1 MWNKWIYNAG
11 PFQGKNKTKSYFE
24 GWYIRVTS
32 KNEPWNFAIIPGV
45 SFDSS
50 GVATAFLQFIEAE
63 GTSHYLPYPIEEF
76 EASSEEFSIRIGPN
90 IFTESQIH
98 IDLKSRGLDFTADF
112 SLNHSDGFSKNFST
126 MNAMGWAS
134 QVPFLPCYHHIL
146 HMKKPASGTVKWKES
161 DYFFNDAR
169 VYIEK
174 DWGNSFPK
182 SWSWLQSSHL
192 SNTEGAF
199 TAAASHIPF
208 GPFKVPAGIA
218 ALELDDRRFFWSSAW
233 GHTWKYST
241 GKSDGELKFS
251 NSQHELI
258 LEITSSGTA
267 PLIAPFNGKMD
278 RVIQESI
285 SGTIGLTLREK
296 RGEVIYSGTASQ
308 AGIELV
314 A

>member
-24 GWYIRVTS
+24 GWYIRITS
-32 KNEPWNFAIIPGV
+32 REEPWNFAVIPGV
-45 SFDSS
+45 SIDSN
-50 GVATAFLQFIEAE
+50 GNAIAFLQFIEAE

-76 EASSEEFSIRIGPN
+76 HASSDEFAIEIGPN
-90 IFTESQIH
+90 RFTDTLIH
-98 IDLKSRGLDFTADF
+98 IDLRSRGLDFTADF
-112 SLNHSDGFSKNFST
+112 DLSHSDGFGKNFHT

-146 HMKKPASGTVKWKES
+146 HMRKPAHGQAKWKES
-161 DYFFNDAR
+161 DYSFENAH

-192 SNTEGAF
+192 SDAQGAF
-199 TAAASHIPF
+199 TAATSHLPL
-208 GPFKVPAGIA
+208 GPFKVPAGVA
-218 ALELDDRRFFWSSAW
+218 ALELDSDRFFWSSAW
-233 GHTWKYST
+233 GHSWKKETSSS
-241 GKSDGELKFS
+241 GGVLKFS
-251 NSQHELI
+251 NPNHELI
-258 LEITSSGTA
+258 LEVTTSQTA
-267 PLIAPFNGKMD
+267 PLIAPNKGKMD
-278 RVIQESI
+278 RIIQESI
-285 SGTIGLTLREK
+285 SGSVGLTLREK
-296 RGEVIYSGTASQ
+296 RGGIIYSGTASH